1 MNFDFAQNFFFFFAL
16 QAEIQTALRNLFPED
31 FSRQTIQIDQ
41 NLNPNPPSSSSSS
54 LRSLSTAGSPEYS
67 SLLFNIPST
76 SQPHFPETLGGVPIS
91 IPVPPMRPI
100 SNTPTSSQSHQ
111 QILHLQQQ
119 LSQITPTQSSFPTQE
134 FEHDAIMRAIQN
146 VISSS
151 SSHHQQQNLPYIV
164 DQRCDHSGTNAS
176 NPVRT
181 PQEASAF
188 MRYRPER
195 SSNIT
200 SQLGPNSRRLSLMKR
215 SFVFF
220 RSLNLMRMRE
230 RNSQATRP
238 SNTQLHHMISER
250 RRREKLN
257 DNFQGLRALLP
268 PGTKVHNLSI
278 QCSFMSNVLS
288 ILIREYTYSLF
299 IFYYYQISTFYQK
312 PNIFPDSH

>member
-1 MNFDFAQNFFFFFAL
+1 MQV
-16 QAEIQTALRNLFPED
+16 EIQTALRNLFPED

-41 NLNPNPPSSSSSS
+41 NPNLNPNPNPNPPSSSSSS

-67 SLLFNIPST
+67 SLILNIPNT
-76 SQPHFPETLGGVPIS
+76 SQPHFPETLGGIPI
-91 IPVPPMRPI
+91 PPMRPI
-100 SNTPTSSQSHQ
+100 SNTLTSSQSHQ
-111 QILHLQQQ
+111 QVLQLQQQ

-151 SSHHQQQNLPYIV
+151 SSHHQQQNLPYVV
-164 DQRCDHSGTNAS
+164 DQRCDHTNTNAS
-176 NPVRT
+176 DPIRT

-195 SSNIT
+195 SSIIT
-200 SQLGPNSRRLSLMKR
+200 SQLGSNSRRLSLMKR

-220 RSLNLMRMRE
+220 RSLNLMRMGE

-268 PGTKVHNLSI
+268 PGTKVHNFINSMFFNE
-278 QCSFMSNVLS
+278 QC
-288 ILIREYTYSLF
+288 ITYIREYINIPYSFFITTKLVLF
-299 IFYYYQISTFYQK
+299 FIKNQIFF
-312 PNIFPDSH
+312 